1 MVLLRIVIRRE
12 WEVMGKEEEGRR
24 EEKERRKRREN
35 AVAEVTFSK
44 LLGHPRVSL

>member
-1 MVLLRIVIRRE
+1 VVVLLRIVIRRE

-24 EEKERRKRREN
+24 EEKERREN